1 MELSPFG
8 QSSMLKIRNIEVYY
22 GNIYALKSISLE
34 VDQGNIVAVLGANGA
49 GKSTLLKAI
58 SGLIFP
64 VRGEIEFMRERIN
77 GMRTD
82 RIVRMGISHVPEG
95 RELFPELTV
104 LENLMMGA
112 YIKKRIKKIVDDLD
126 IIYGHFPILRERKSQ
141 NASSL
146 SGGEQQMLAIGRALM
161 SNPRLLL
168 LDEPSLGLAPRV
180 VEGIYRIIRGING
193 EGTTI
198 LLVEQ
203 NAKVALTIANHGYV
217 FETGKVTVVGRGADL
232 LQNEHV
238 KKAYL
243 GR

>member
-1 MELSPFG
+1 
-8 QSSMLKIRNIEVYY
+8 MLKITNLEVYY
-22 GNIYALKSISLE
+22 GNIYALKGISLK
-34 VDQGNIVAVLGANGA
+34 VDQGDIVAVLGANGA

-64 VRGEIEFMRERIN
+64 VRGEIEFGQERIS
-77 GMRTD
+77 GTSPH

-95 RELFPELTV
+95 RELFPDLTV
-104 LENLMMGA
+104 LENLTMGA
-112 YIKKRIKKIVDDLD
+112 YIKKRIKKIADDLD
-126 IIYGHFPILRERKSQ
+126 VIYGHFPILRERKGQ
-141 NASSL
+141 TASSL

-180 VEGIYRIIRGING
+180 VEEIYRIIRRINA

-203 NAKVALTIANHGYV
+203 NAKVGLTLANYGYV
-217 FETGKVTVVGRGADL
+217 FETGKITVVGRGDDL

>member
-1 MELSPFG
+1 
-8 QSSMLKIRNIEVYY
+8 MLKITNIEVYY
-22 GNIYALKSISLE
+22 GNIYALKSISLK
-34 VDQGNIVAVLGANGA
+34 VDQGNIVTVLGANGA

-64 VRGEIEFMRERIN
+64 VRGGIEFMQERIN
-77 GMRTD
+77 GISPH

-95 RELFPELTV
+95 RELFPDLTV
-104 LENLMMGA
+104 LENLRMGA
-112 YIKKRIKKIVDDLD
+112 YIKKKIKKIADDLD
-126 IIYGHFPILRERKSQ
+126 VIYGYFPILRERKSQ
-141 NASSL
+141 IASSL
-146 SGGEQQMLAIGRALM
+146 SGGEQQMLAIGRGLM

-180 VEGIYRIIRGING
+180 VEGIYRIIRRING

-203 NAKVALTIANHGYV
+203 NAKVALTLANYGYV
-217 FETGKVTVVGRGADL
+217 FENGKVTVVGKSGEL

>member
-1 MELSPFG
+1 
-8 QSSMLKIRNIEVYY
+8 MLKIRDIEVYY
-22 GNIYALKSISLE
+22 GNIYALKGVSLE
-34 VDQGNIVAVLGANGA
+34 VDEGNIVTVLGANGA
-49 GKSTLLKAI
+49 GKSTLLKTI

-64 VRGEIEFMRERIN
+64 LRGEIEFMQERIN
-77 GMRTD
+77 GIGPH

-95 RELFPELTV
+95 RQLFPDLTV

-112 YIKKRIKKIVDDLD
+112 YIKKGVKRIAEDLQE
-126 IIYGHFPILRERKSQ
+126 IYGYFPILRERKNQ

-146 SGGEQQMLAIGRALM
+146 SGGEQQMLAIGRALV
-161 SNPRLLL
+161 SSPRLLL

-180 VEGIYRIIRGING
+180 VEEIYRIIRGING
-193 EGTTI
+193 KGTTI

-203 NAKVALTIANHGYV
+203 NAKVALTIANYGYV

>member
-1 MELSPFG
+1 
-8 QSSMLKIRNIEVYY
+8 MLKITNIEVYY

-34 VDQGNIVAVLGANGA
+34 VDQGNIVTVLGANGA

-64 VRGEIEFMRERIN
+64 VRGGIEFMQERIN
-77 GMRTD
+77 GISPH

-95 RELFPELTV
+95 RELFPDLTV

-112 YIKKRIKKIVDDLD
+112 YIKKKIKKIADDLD
-126 IIYGHFPILRERKSQ
+126 VIYGYFPILRERKSQ
-141 NASSL
+141 IASSL
-146 SGGEQQMLAIGRALM
+146 SGGEQQMLAIGRGLM

-180 VEGIYRIIRGING
+180 VEGIYRIIRRING

-203 NAKVALTIANHGYV
+203 NAKVALTLANYGYV
-217 FETGKVTVVGRGADL
+217 FENGKVTVVGKSGEL

>member
-1 MELSPFG
+1 
-8 QSSMLKIRNIEVYY
+8 MLKIMNIEVYY
-22 GNIYALKSISLE
+22 GNIYALKGISLE
-34 VDQGNIVAVLGANGA
+34 VDQGNVVAVLGANGA

-64 VRGEIEFMRERIN
+64 VRGEIEFMQERIN
-77 GMRTD
+77 GMRPH

-95 RELFPELTV
+95 RELFPDLTV

-112 YIKKRIKKIVDDLD
+112 YIKKRIKKISDDLEV
-126 IIYGHFPILRERKSQ
+126 IYGYFPILRERKSQ

-203 NAKVALTIANHGYV
+203 NAKVALAIANYGYV

>member
-1 MELSPFG
+1 
-8 QSSMLKIRNIEVYY
+8 MLKITNIEVYY

-34 VDQGNIVAVLGANGA
+34 VDQGNIVTVLGANGA

-64 VRGEIEFMRERIN
+64 VRGGIEFMQERIN
-77 GMRTD
+77 GISPH

-95 RELFPELTV
+95 RELFPDLTV

-112 YIKKRIKKIVDDLD
+112 YIKKKIKKIADDLD
-126 IIYGHFPILRERKSQ
+126 VICEYFPILRERKSQ
-141 NASSL
+141 IASSL
-146 SGGEQQMLAIGRALM
+146 SGGEQQMLAIGRGLM

-180 VEGIYRIIRGING
+180 VEGIYRIIRRING

-203 NAKVALTIANHGYV
+203 NAKVALTIANYGYV
-217 FETGKVTVVGRGADL
+217 FENGKVTVVGKSGEL

>member
-1 MELSPFG
+1 M
-8 QSSMLKIRNIEVYY
+8 Q
-22 GNIYALKSISLE
+22 
-34 VDQGNIVAVLGANGA
+34 
-49 GKSTLLKAI
+49 
-58 SGLIFP
+58 
-64 VRGEIEFMRERIN
+64 ERIN
-77 GMRTD
+77 GISPH

-95 RELFPELTV
+95 RELFPDLTV

-112 YIKKRIKKIVDDLD
+112 YIKKRVKKIAEDLQE
-126 IIYGHFPILRERKSQ
+126 IYGYFPILRERKNQ

-146 SGGEQQMLAIGRALM
+146 SGGEQQMLAIGRALV
-161 SNPRLLL
+161 SSPRLLL

-180 VEGIYRIIRGING
+180 VEEIYRIIRGING
-193 EGTTI
+193 KGTTI

-203 NAKVALTIANHGYV
+203 NAKVALTIANYGYV

>member
-1 MELSPFG
+1 
-8 QSSMLKIRNIEVYY
+8 MLKITNIEVYY
-22 GNIYALKSISLE
+22 GNIYALKGISLE

-64 VRGEIEFMRERIN
+64 ARGEIEFMQERIN
-77 GMRTD
+77 GMSPH

-95 RELFPELTV
+95 RELFPDLTV

-112 YIKKRIKKIVDDLD
+112 YIKKRIKKIADDLD
-126 IIYGHFPILRERKSQ
+126 VIYGHFPILRERKSQ

-203 NAKVALTIANHGYV
+203 NAKVALTIANDGYV

>member
-1 MELSPFG
+1 
-8 QSSMLKIRNIEVYY
+8 MLKITNIEVYY

-34 VDQGNIVAVLGANGA
+34 VDQGNIVTVLGANGA
-49 GKSTLLKAI
+49 GKSTLLRAI

-64 VRGEIEFMRERIN
+64 VRGEIEFMQERIN
-77 GMRTD
+77 GISPH

-104 LENLMMGA
+104 LENLMVGA
-112 YIKKRIKKIVDDLD
+112 YIKKRIKEIADHLD
-126 IIYGHFPILRERKSQ
+126 VIYEYFPILRERKSQ
-141 NASSL
+141 IASSL

-203 NAKVALTIANHGYV
+203 NAKVALTIANYGYV
-217 FETGKVTVVGRGADL
+217 FENGRVTVVGKSGEL

>member
-1 MELSPFG
+1 
-8 QSSMLKIRNIEVYY
+8 MLKITNIEVYY

-34 VDQGNIVAVLGANGA
+34 VDQGNIVTVLGANGA
-49 GKSTLLKAI
+49 GKSTLLRAI

-64 VRGEIEFMRERIN
+64 VRGEIEFMQERIN
-77 GMRTD
+77 GISPH

-104 LENLMMGA
+104 LENLMVGA
-112 YIKKRIKKIVDDLD
+112 YIKKRIKEIADHLD
-126 IIYGHFPILRERKSQ
+126 VIYEYFPILRERKSQ
-141 NASSL
+141 IANSL

-203 NAKVALTIANHGYV
+203 NAKVALTLANYGYV
-217 FETGKVTVVGRGADL
+217 FENGRVTVVGKSGEL

>member
-1 MELSPFG
+1 
-8 QSSMLKIRNIEVYY
+8 MLKIRNIEVYY
-22 GNIYALKSISLE
+22 GNIYALKGISLE

-49 GKSTLLKAI
+49 GKSTLLKAV

-64 VRGEIEFMRERIN
+64 IRGEIEFRQERIN
-77 GMRTD
+77 GISPH

-95 RELFPELTV
+95 RELFPDLTV

-112 YIKKRIKKIVDDLD
+112 YIKKKIKKIEADLD
-126 IIYGHFPILRERKSQ
+126 IIYGYFPILRDRNSQ

-180 VEGIYRIIRGING
+180 VEGIYRIIRKING

-203 NAKVALTIANHGYV
+203 NAKVALALANYGYV
-217 FETGKVTVVGRGADL
+217 FETGKITVVGRGTDL

>member
-1 MELSPFG
+1 
-8 QSSMLKIRNIEVYY
+8 MLKIANIEVYY
-22 GNIYALKSISLE
+22 GNIYALKGISLE
-34 VDQGNIVAVLGANGA
+34 VNQGNIVAVLGANGA
-49 GKSTLLKAI
+49 GKSTLLKTI
-58 SGLIFP
+58 SGLLSP
-64 VRGEIEFMRERIN
+64 VRGEIEFVRERIN
-77 GMRTD
+77 GMRPH

-95 RELFPELTV
+95 RELFPDLTV

-112 YIKKRIKKIVDDLD
+112 YIKKGTKKIVDDLD
-126 IIYGHFPILRERKSQ
+126 VIYGHFPILRERKSQ
-141 NASSL
+141 TASSL

-161 SNPRLLL
+161 SDPRLLL

-180 VEGIYRIIRGING
+180 VEEIYRIIRGING

-203 NAKVALTIANHGYV
+203 NAKVALTLANDGYV
-217 FETGKVTVVGRGADL
+217 FETGMITVVGRGADL
-232 LQNEHV
+232 LQTEHV

>member
-1 MELSPFG
+1 
-8 QSSMLKIRNIEVYY
+8 MLKITNIEVYY

-34 VDQGNIVAVLGANGA
+34 VDQGNIVTVLGANGA

-64 VRGEIEFMRERIN
+64 VRGGIEFMEERIN
-77 GMRTD
+77 GISPH

-95 RELFPELTV
+95 RELFPDLTV

-126 IIYGHFPILRERKSQ
+126 IIYGYFPILRERKSQ
-141 NASSL
+141 IASSL
-146 SGGEQQMLAIGRALM
+146 SGGEQQMLAIGRGLM

-180 VEGIYRIIRGING
+180 VEGIYRIIRRING

-203 NAKVALTIANHGYV
+203 NAKVALTIANYAYV
-217 FETGKVTVVGRGADL
+217 FENGKVTVVGKSGEL

-238 KKAYL
+238 KRAYL

>member
-1 MELSPFG
+1 
-8 QSSMLKIRNIEVYY
+8 MLKITNIEVYY

-34 VDQGNIVAVLGANGA
+34 VDQGNIVTVLGANGA

-64 VRGEIEFMRERIN
+64 VRGEIEFMQERIN
-77 GMRTD
+77 GISPH

-95 RELFPELTV
+95 RELFPDLTV

-112 YIKKRIKKIVDDLD
+112 YIKKRIKKIADDLD
-126 IIYGHFPILRERKSQ
+126 VIYGYFPILRERKSQ

-161 SNPRLLL
+161 SDPRLLL

-193 EGTTI
+193 KGTTI

-203 NAKVALTIANHGYV
+203 NAKVALTIANYGYV
-217 FETGKVTVVGRGADL
+217 FENGRVTVVGKSGEL

>member
-1 MELSPFG
+1 
-8 QSSMLKIRNIEVYY
+8 MLKIANIEVYY
-22 GNIYALKSISLE
+22 GNIYALKGISLE
-34 VDQGNIVAVLGANGA
+34 VNQGNIVAVLGANGA
-49 GKSTLLKAI
+49 GKSTLLKTI
-58 SGLIFP
+58 SGLLFP
-64 VRGEIEFMRERIN
+64 VRGEIEFVQERIN
-77 GMRTD
+77 GMSPH

-95 RELFPELTV
+95 RELFPDLTV

-112 YIKKRIKKIVDDLD
+112 YIKKGTKKIVDDLD
-126 IIYGHFPILRERKSQ
+126 VIYGHFPILRERKSQ
-141 NASSL
+141 TASSL

-180 VEGIYRIIRGING
+180 VEEIYRIIRGING

-203 NAKVALTIANHGYV
+203 NAKVALTIAHYGYV
-217 FETGKVTVVGRGADL
+217 FETGKVTVVGRGTDL
-232 LQNEHV
+232 LQDEHV

>member
-1 MELSPFG
+1 
-8 QSSMLKIRNIEVYY
+8 MLKITDIEVYY
-22 GNIYALKSISLE
+22 GNIYALKGISLE

-64 VRGEIEFMRERIN
+64 VRGEIGFMQERIN
-77 GMRTD
+77 GISPH

-95 RELFPELTV
+95 RELFPDLTV
-104 LENLMMGA
+104 FENLMMGA
-112 YIKKRIKKIVDDLD
+112 YIKKRIKKIADDLD
-126 IIYGHFPILRERKSQ
+126 VIYGHFPILRERKSQ

-168 LDEPSLGLAPRV
+168 LDEPSLGLAPRL

-203 NAKVALTIANHGYV
+203 NARVALTIANYGYV

>member
-1 MELSPFG
+1 
-8 QSSMLKIRNIEVYY
+8 MLKITNIEVYY
-22 GNIYALKSISLE
+22 GNIYALKGISLE
-34 VDQGNIVAVLGANGA
+34 VGQGNIVTVLGANGA
-49 GKSTLLKAI
+49 GKSTLLRAI

-64 VRGEIEFMRERIN
+64 VRGEIEFMQERIN
-77 GMRTD
+77 GISPH

-104 LENLMMGA
+104 LENLMVGA
-112 YIKKRIKKIVDDLD
+112 YIKKRIKEIADHLD
-126 IIYGHFPILRERKSQ
+126 VIYEYFPILRERKGQ
-141 NASSL
+141 IASSL

-203 NAKVALTIANHGYV
+203 NAKVALTIANYGYV
-217 FETGKVTVVGRGADL
+217 FENGKVTVVGKSGEL

-243 GR
+243 GK

>member
-1 MELSPFG
+1 
-8 QSSMLKIRNIEVYY
+8 MLKITNIEVYY

-34 VDQGNIVAVLGANGA
+34 VDQGNIVTVLGANGA

-58 SGLIFP
+58 SGLIIP
-64 VRGEIEFMRERIN
+64 VRGGIEFMQERIN
-77 GMRTD
+77 GISPH

-95 RELFPELTV
+95 RELFPDLTV

-112 YIKKRIKKIVDDLD
+112 YTKKRAKEIADDLD
-126 IIYGHFPILRERKSQ
+126 VIYGYFSILRERKSQ

-180 VEGIYRIIRGING
+180 VEGIYQIIRGINAK
-193 EGTTI
+193 GTTI

-203 NAKVALTIANHGYV
+203 NAKVALSVANYGYV

>member
-1 MELSPFG
+1 
-8 QSSMLKIRNIEVYY
+8 MLKITNIEVYY

-34 VDQGNIVAVLGANGA
+34 VDQGNIVTVLGANGA

-64 VRGEIEFMRERIN
+64 VRGGIEFMQERIN
-77 GMRTD
+77 GISPH

-95 RELFPELTV
+95 RELFPDLTV
-104 LENLMMGA
+104 LENLRMGA
-112 YIKKRIKKIVDDLD
+112 YIKKKIKKIADDLD
-126 IIYGHFPILRERKSQ
+126 VIYGYFPILRERKSQ
-141 NASSL
+141 IASSL
-146 SGGEQQMLAIGRALM
+146 SGGEQQMLAIGRGLM

-180 VEGIYRIIRGING
+180 VEGIYRIIRRING

-203 NAKVALTIANHGYV
+203 NAKVALTLANYGYV
-217 FETGKVTVVGRGADL
+217 FENGNVTVVGKSGEL

>member
-1 MELSPFG
+1 
-8 QSSMLKIRNIEVYY
+8 MLKITNIEVYY

-34 VDQGNIVAVLGANGA
+34 VDQGNIVTVLGANGA

-64 VRGEIEFMRERIN
+64 VRGGIEFMQERIN
-77 GMRTD
+77 GISPH

-95 RELFPELTV
+95 RELFPDLTV

-112 YIKKRIKKIVDDLD
+112 YIKKRIKKITDDLD
-126 IIYGHFPILRERKSQ
+126 VIYGYFPILRERKSQ
-141 NASSL
+141 IASSL
-146 SGGEQQMLAIGRALM
+146 SGGEQQMLAIGRGLM

-180 VEGIYRIIRGING
+180 VEGIYRIIRRING

-203 NAKVALTIANHGYV
+203 NAKVALTIANYGYV
-217 FETGKVTVVGRGADL
+217 FENGKVTVVGKSGEL

>member
-1 MELSPFG
+1 
-8 QSSMLKIRNIEVYY
+8 MLKITNVEVYY
-22 GNIYALKSISLE
+22 GNIYALKGVSLE
-34 VDQGNIVAVLGANGA
+34 VDRGNIVAVLGANGA

-64 VRGEIEFMRERIN
+64 VRGEIEFMQKRVN
-77 GMRTD
+77 GMSPH

-95 RELFPELTV
+95 RELFPDLTV

-112 YIKKRIKKIVDDLD
+112 YIKKRIKKIADDLEV
-126 IIYGHFPILRERKSQ
+126 IYGHFPILRERRSQ
-141 NASSL
+141 TANSL

-180 VEGIYRIIRGING
+180 VEEIYRIIRGING

-203 NAKVALTIANHGYV
+203 NAKVALTLANYGYV
-217 FETGKVTVVGRGADL
+217 FETGMITVMGRGADL

>member
-1 MELSPFG
+1 
-8 QSSMLKIRNIEVYY
+8 MLKITNIEVYY

-34 VDQGNIVAVLGANGA
+34 VDQGNIVTVLGANGA

-64 VRGEIEFMRERIN
+64 VRGGIEFMQERIN
-77 GMRTD
+77 GISPH

-95 RELFPELTV
+95 RELFPDLTV

-112 YIKKRIKKIVDDLD
+112 YIKKRIKKITDDLD
-126 IIYGHFPILRERKSQ
+126 VIYGYFTILRERKNQ

-168 LDEPSLGLAPRV
+168 LDEPSIGLAPRV
-180 VEGIYRIIRGING
+180 VEGIYRIIRRING

-203 NAKVALTIANHGYV
+203 NAKAALTIANDGFV
-217 FETGKVTVVGRGADL
+217 FET
-232 LQNEHV
+232 
-238 KKAYL
+238 
-243 GR
+243 

>member
-1 MELSPFG
+1 
-8 QSSMLKIRNIEVYY
+8 MLKITNIEVYY
-22 GNIYALKSISLE
+22 GNIYALKGISLE

-64 VRGEIEFMRERIN
+64 ARGEIEFMQERIN
-77 GMRTD
+77 GMSPH

-95 RELFPELTV
+95 RELFPDLTV

-112 YIKKRIKKIVDDLD
+112 YIKKRIKRIADDLD
-126 IIYGHFPILRERKSQ
+126 VIYGHFPILRERKSQ

-203 NAKVALTIANHGYV
+203 NAKVALTIANDGYV

>member
-1 MELSPFG
+1 
-8 QSSMLKIRNIEVYY
+8 MLKITNIEVYY

-34 VDQGNIVAVLGANGA
+34 VDQGNIVTVLGANGA

-64 VRGEIEFMRERIN
+64 VRGGIEFMQERIN
-77 GMRTD
+77 GISPH

-95 RELFPELTV
+95 RELFPDLTV

-112 YIKKRIKKIVDDLD
+112 YIKKKIKKIADDLD
-126 IIYGHFPILRERKSQ
+126 VIYGYFPILRERKSQ
-141 NASSL
+141 IASSL
-146 SGGEQQMLAIGRALM
+146 SGGEQQMLAIGRGLM

-180 VEGIYRIIRGING
+180 VEGIYRIIRRING

-203 NAKVALTIANHGYV
+203 NAKVALTLANYGYV
-217 FETGKVTVVGRGADL
+217 FENGNVTVVGKSGEL

>member
-1 MELSPFG
+1 
-8 QSSMLKIRNIEVYY
+8 MLKITNIEVYY

-34 VDQGNIVAVLGANGA
+34 VDQGNIVTVLGANGA

-64 VRGEIEFMRERIN
+64 VRGGIEFMQERIN
-77 GMRTD
+77 GISPH

-95 RELFPELTV
+95 RELFPDLTV

-112 YIKKRIKKIVDDLD
+112 YIKKKIKKIADDLD
-126 IIYGHFPILRERKSQ
+126 VIYGYFPILRERKSQ
-141 NASSL
+141 IASSL
-146 SGGEQQMLAIGRALM
+146 SGGEQQMLAIGRGLM

-180 VEGIYRIIRGING
+180 VEGIYRIIRSING

-203 NAKVALTIANHGYV
+203 NAKVALTIANYGYV
-217 FETGKVTVVGRGADL
+217 FENGKVTVVGKSGEL

>member
-1 MELSPFG
+1 
-8 QSSMLKIRNIEVYY
+8 MLKIRDIEVYY
-22 GNIYALKSISLE
+22 GNIYALKGVSLE
-34 VDQGNIVAVLGANGA
+34 VDEGNIVTVLGANGA
-49 GKSTLLKAI
+49 GKSTLLKTI

-64 VRGEIEFMRERIN
+64 VRGEIEFMQERIN
-77 GMRTD
+77 GIGPH

-95 RELFPELTV
+95 RQLFPDLTV

-112 YIKKRIKKIVDDLD
+112 YIKKRVKKIAEDLQE
-126 IIYGHFPILRERKSQ
+126 IYGYFPILRERKNQ

-146 SGGEQQMLAIGRALM
+146 SGGEQQMLAIGRALV
-161 SNPRLLL
+161 SSPRLLL

-180 VEGIYRIIRGING
+180 VEEIYRIIRGING
-193 EGTTI
+193 KGTTI

-203 NAKVALTIANHGYV
+203 NAKVALTIANYGYV

>member
-1 MELSPFG
+1 
-8 QSSMLKIRNIEVYY
+8 MLTITNIEVYY
-22 GNIYALKSISLE
+22 GNIYALKSISLD
-34 VDQGNIVAVLGANGA
+34 VGQGSIVTVLGANGA
-49 GKSTLLKAI
+49 GKSTLLRTI
-58 SGLIFP
+58 SGLVSP
-64 VRGEIEFMRERIN
+64 VRGEIQFASGKIN
-77 GMRTD
+77 GISPH

-112 YIKKRIKKIVDDLD
+112 YIKKKSKEIADDLD
-126 IIYGHFPILRERKSQ
+126 VIYGYFPILRERKNQ

-168 LDEPSLGLAPRV
+168 LDEPSLGLAPLV
-180 VEGIYRIIRGING
+180 VEGIYRIIRGIN
-193 EGTTI
+193 EKGTTI

-203 NAKVALTIANHGYV
+203 NAKVALAIANYGYV
-217 FETGKVTVVGRGADL
+217 FETGRVTVIGKSADL

-243 GR
+243 GK

>member
-1 MELSPFG
+1 
-8 QSSMLKIRNIEVYY
+8 MLKVRNIEVYY
-22 GNIYALKSISLE
+22 GNIYALKGVSLDVE
-34 VDQGNIVAVLGANGA
+34 QGNIVAVLGANGA
-49 GKSTLLKAI
+49 GKSTLLRAI
-58 SGLIFP
+58 SGLIVP
-64 VRGEIEFMRERIN
+64 VRGEIEFVQERIN
-77 GMRTD
+77 GMSPH
-82 RIVRMGISHVPEG
+82 RIVRKGISHVPEG
-95 RELFPELTV
+95 RELFPDLTV
-104 LENLMMGA
+104 LENLTMGA
-112 YIKKRIKKIVDDLD
+112 YIHKKIKKMMDDLD
-126 IIYGHFPILRERKSQ
+126 VIYGHFPILRERKSQ

-180 VEGIYRIIRGING
+180 VEGIYRIIRGINA

-203 NAKVALTIANHGYV
+203 NAKVALTVAHYGYV

-232 LQNEHV
+232 LQDEHV

>member
-1 MELSPFG
+1 
-8 QSSMLKIRNIEVYY
+8 MLKITDIEVYY
-22 GNIYALKSISLE
+22 GNIHALKGVSLD
-34 VDQGNIVAVLGANGA
+34 VGQGNIVAVLGANGA
-49 GKSTLLKAI
+49 GKSTLLRAV
-58 SGLIFP
+58 SGLLFP
-64 VRGEIEFMRERIN
+64 VRGEIEFVQQRIDS
-77 GMRTD
+77 MSPH

-95 RELFPELTV
+95 RELFPDLTV
-104 LENLMMGA
+104 LENLAMGA
-112 YIKKRIKKIVDDLD
+112 YIHKKAKKMADELD
-126 IIYGHFPILRERKSQ
+126 VIYGHFPILKERKNQ

-203 NAKVALTIANHGYV
+203 NAKVALTIAHYGYV
-217 FETGKVTVVGRGADL
+217 FETGKVKVVGRGADL

-238 KKAYL
+238 KRAYL

>member
-1 MELSPFG
+1 
-8 QSSMLKIRNIEVYY
+8 MLKITNIEVYY
-22 GNIYALKSISLE
+22 GNIYALKGISLE
-34 VDQGNIVAVLGANGA
+34 VGQGNIVTVLGANGA
-49 GKSTLLKAI
+49 GKSTLLRAI

-64 VRGEIEFMRERIN
+64 VRGEIEFMQERIN
-77 GMRTD
+77 GISPH

-95 RELFPELTV
+95 RELFPDLTV
-104 LENLMMGA
+104 LENLMVGA
-112 YIKKRIKKIVDDLD
+112 YIKKRIKEIADHLD
-126 IIYGHFPILRERKSQ
+126 VIYEYFPILRERKGQ
-141 NASSL
+141 IASSL

-203 NAKVALTIANHGYV
+203 NAKVALTIANYGYV
-217 FETGKVTVVGRGADL
+217 FENGRVTVVGKSGEL

>member
-1 MELSPFG
+1 
-8 QSSMLKIRNIEVYY
+8 MLKIRNIEVYY
-22 GNIYALKSISLE
+22 GNIYALKGISLE

-64 VRGEIEFMRERIN
+64 ARGEIEFMRERIN

-203 NAKVALTIANHGYV
+203 NTKVALTIANHGYV
-217 FETGKVTVVGRGADL
+217 FETGKVTVVGKGADL